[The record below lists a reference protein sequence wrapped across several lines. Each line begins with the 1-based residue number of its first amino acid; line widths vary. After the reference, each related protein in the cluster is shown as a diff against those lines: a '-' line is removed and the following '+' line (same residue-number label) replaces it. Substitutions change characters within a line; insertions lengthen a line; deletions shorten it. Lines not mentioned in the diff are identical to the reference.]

1 MRVDTWFNRAASGG
15 RFLYSNRQNRVSAIG
30 ADSGHG
36 KRRNRLLRLAMMS
49 SGLSKVTAIALQGL
63 AIPLVYH
70 ALGTHQYA
78 LYLLLSAALATLSL
92 LQLGAGPGLTQAIAK
107 AHAADNRGE
116 EAGALA
122 SAFAFVGG
130 MSLLGAVACLMFIRL
145 VPAGVL
151 FGPSFAADQLQIVQ
165 AANVAVLIAFLSMVL
180 GVVDSAWAGYQE
192 QVVTNLSMCAS
203 NLLSAAALIVLCRL
217 FHPSLIQVIL
227 VIFGGPLLSRLAN
240 CVLLFSRRTYLLAG
254 FRHISKFNLALVIH
268 TGVSFWLIQATGVL
282 EQHGGTYLMAH
293 LTTAQDTDIFAI
305 IYRATCLASATVGIF
320 TQPLWPAFTD
330 AVARHDSAWVQRAA
344 NKIRRAILLTAG
356 VLTVAMIAAG
366 PWCIEHVWH
375 IDVSGKRM
383 VVLVLALYLF
393 SNLWTH
399 FHYIVLMGL
408 DRIWTVACLVI
419 VENLSMLVLGAVAIP
434 RFGALGMAAAYL
446 LASAAIPAWV
456 LPRILRKRMALNVFT
471 AGEPAPI
478 GASL

>member
-1 MRVDTWFNRAASGG
+1 MVDAWLDRTAPGG
-15 RFLYSNRQNRVSAIG
+15 RFLYSNGQNPVFA
-30 ADSGHG
+30 SGGENVHG
-36 KRRNRLLRLAMMS
+36 TRRNRLLRLAMMS
-49 SGLSKVTAIALQGL
+49 SGLSKGSAIALQGV

-107 AHAADNRGE
+107 AHATGNRGE

-130 MSLLGAVACLMFIRL
+130 TSLLGATACLLLMRM
-145 VPAGVL
+145 VPAGTL
-151 FGPSFAADQLQIVQ
+151 FGPSFAADRAQMVQ
-165 AANVAVLIAFLSMVL
+165 AANVAVLIALLSLVL

-192 QVVTNLSMCAS
+192 QVVTNLSMCVS
-203 NLLSAAALIVLCRL
+203 NLLSTAALIILCRS

-227 VIFGGPLLSRLAN
+227 VIFGGPLLSRIAN
-240 CVLLFSRRTYLLAG
+240 CILLFSKRSYLLAG
-254 FRHISKFNLALVIH
+254 FGHINKSNLALVVH
-268 TGVSFWLIQATGVL
+268 TGLSFWLIQATGVL

-330 AVARHDSAWVQRAA
+330 AVARRDSGWVHRTA

-356 VLTVAMIAAG
+356 ALTVAMIAAG
-366 PWCIEHVWH
+366 PWCIEHLWH
-375 IDVSGKRM
+375 IDVSGKQI
-383 VVLVLALYLF
+383 VVIVLALYLF

-419 VENLSMLVLGAVAIP
+419 VENLSMLLLGWLAIP
-434 RFGALGMAAAYL
+434 HFGAFGMAAAYL
-446 LASAAIPAWV
+446 GASIAIPAWM
-456 LPRILRKRMALNVFT
+456 LPRILRKRLALTTST
-471 AGEPAPI
+471 AGQPTPI
-478 GASL
+478 GATL